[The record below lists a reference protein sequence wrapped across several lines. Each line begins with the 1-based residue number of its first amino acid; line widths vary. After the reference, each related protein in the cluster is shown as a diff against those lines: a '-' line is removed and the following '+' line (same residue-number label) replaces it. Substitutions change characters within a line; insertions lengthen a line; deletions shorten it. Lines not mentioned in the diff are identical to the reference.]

1 MTERLDRIEQLL
13 ERTGER
19 QARTTEDIDT
29 LLGAVASNEASIQK
43 LSGDV
48 KLLVTKMDEGNE
60 RFNVLRLEAQNDREE
75 TRRLFN
81 DAVTQMEIDRTESR
95 ERFDNMLREIQE
107 DRRKADERYS
117 AQMEVVQTL
126 LIELTKSNGNINAV
140 NSNVNSL
147 RDRVDGLERAS

>member
-1 MTERLDRIEQLL
+1 MTDRLDRIEQLL

-19 QARTTEDIDT
+19 QAKTAEDIDT
-29 LLGAVASNEASIQK
+29 LLGAVATNEASVQK
-43 LSGDV
+43 
-48 KLLVTKMDEGNE
+48 LVTKMDESNE
-60 RFNVLRLEAQNDREE
+60 RFSVLRLEAQSDREE

-81 DAVTQMEIDRTESR
+81 DAVTQMEADRSESR

-107 DRRKADERYS
+107 DRRKTNERYS

-140 NSNVNSL
+140 NNNVNNL
-147 RDRVDGLERAS
+147 RDRIDELGQAS